1 MFHITS
7 FSKTAISEVQLPG
20 NELEYKQYKQKTKKT
35 NISTTTANDYDDIRK
50 NRERIE
56 RWKIVGVK
64 R

>member
-7 FSKTAISEVQLPG
+7 FSKPPYPRCNYLEMNSE
-20 NELEYKQYKQKTKKT
+20 YKKT
-35 NISTTTANDYDDIRK
+35 NISTTAANDYDDIRK

-56 RWKIVGVK
+56 R

>member
-20 NELEYKQYKQKTKKT
+20 NELRVQTNKNT

-50 NRERIE
+50 NRERTE
-56 RWKIVGVK
+56 RRQIVGVD

>member
-20 NELEYKQYKQKTKKT
+20 NELRVQTNKKT
-35 NISTTTANDYDDIRK
+35 NMSTTTANDYDDIRK

-56 RWKIVGVK
+56 R